1 MTLDHGKTISP
12 GVKTLQA
19 MRRSPR
25 LDAECNSVARGPLV
39 SEYADFQNGTRTGPI
54 ELRYRGEGEIEQL
67 VAVDEDMG
75 LSRGLR

>member
-1 MTLDHGKTISP
+1 M
-12 GVKTLQA
+12 
-19 MRRSPR
+19 
-25 LDAECNSVARGPLV
+25 V